1 MNYSINELV
10 SQSINDPLN
19 QLAHLL
25 DQSINQKTLNHQLID
40 RSIVNSN
47 TKSISQS
54 INEEIHRF

>member
-25 DQSINQKTLNHQLID
+25 DKSINKRWIINWSIDQLLI
-40 RSIVNSN
+40 
-47 TKSISQS
+47 QY
-54 INEEIHRF
+54 